1 MELTINGIKHQIKS
15 DTKTSLLN
23 VIREELNMTGSKY
36 GCGEGVCGS
45 CTVLMDG
52 NAVRSCIVEVGDT
65 AGKQITTIEGI
76 SESEKLHPI
85 QQSFLKEDVFQCGY
99 CAPGMVM
106 SAVGLLKKNA
116 SPSEEEIIEAM
127 NGNICR
133 CGEYPKIVK
142 AIQQVLQG

>member
-1 MELTINGIKHQIKS
+1 MELTVNGIKHQIKS
-15 DTKTSLLN
+15 DSKTSLLN

-45 CTVLMDG
+45 CTVLLDG
-52 NAVRSCIVEVGDT
+52 NAVRSCIVEAGE
-65 AGKQITTIEGI
+65 ASGKQITTIEGV
-76 SESEKLHPI
+76 SESEKLHPV

-142 AIQQVLQG
+142 AIQQVSQG

>member
-15 DTKTSLLN
+15 DSKTSLLN

-52 NAVRSCIVEVGDT
+52 NAVRSCIVEAGD
-65 AGKQITTIEGI
+65 ASGKQITTIEGV
-76 SESEKLHPI
+76 SESEKLHPV